1 MTTSTQSEDQ
11 TLRFFNFCCPDYST
25 QKGLPSSFDEFQE
38 TLSKSYRIRSLA
50 SEEANNNPLSLKV
63 TAFTKAMLDTIET
76 TFPDTPIKEITGF
89 AAQIGS
95 VRMVEK
101 ISRENHV
108 ALHELI
114 TRDCYNTAAGAG
126 SLEFIKHFIHKIP
139 DSSELL
145 ILNNDGHIYSIPSYF
160 AAANGQT
167 ETLSYIIDLRNLDPN
182 SLFHTEVNGDTFYH
196 EAARNGCVR
205 GLTSLICFPD
215 EFQMKLNSEIL
226 KKTTSCGKTAF
237 HLAAMHGHANVM
249 EHISKLPGFDIK
261 IAVQPDSNGRNP
273 FHITADYFGGVTV
286 MEFISK
292 LPGFKIEMVMQPDK
306 NGKTPFHHTAYR
318 EHVNV
323 MKFISKL
330 PGFDIKIAMQPDKN
344 GNTPLNYAKF
354 GTYQKILQLIEE
366 KTVS

>member
-1 MTTSTQSEDQ
+1 M
-11 TLRFFNFCCPDYST
+11 
-25 QKGLPSSFDEFQE
+25 
-38 TLSKSYRIRSLA
+38 
-50 SEEANNNPLSLKV
+50 
-63 TAFTKAMLDTIET
+63 
-76 TFPDTPIKEITGF
+76 
-89 AAQIGS
+89 
-95 VRMVEK
+95 
-101 ISRENHV
+101 
-108 ALHELI
+108 
-114 TRDCYNTAAGAG
+114 
-126 SLEFIKHFIHKIP
+126 
-139 DSSELL
+139 
-145 ILNNDGHIYSIPSYF
+145 
-160 AAANGQT
+160 
-167 ETLSYIIDLRNLDPN
+167 
-182 SLFHTEVNGDTFYH
+182 FHTEVNGDTFYH

-344 GNTPLNYAKF
+344 GKTPLHHAAFYGNVGAVEFLSKLPGFDIKIAMQPDKNGNTPLNYAKF